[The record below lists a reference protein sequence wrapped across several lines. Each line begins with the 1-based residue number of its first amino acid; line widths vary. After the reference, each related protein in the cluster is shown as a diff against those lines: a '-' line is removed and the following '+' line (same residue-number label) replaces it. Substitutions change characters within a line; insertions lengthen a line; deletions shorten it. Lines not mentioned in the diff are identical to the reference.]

1 MKVLKLK
8 CKQISLSLMSLG
20 LLTIPLSA
28 NAQSDSTAKVAPV
41 EKVKEEVKTSG
52 IQMDKLLKN
61 YSATIHFGFTT
72 PYTDVRS
79 YDFNRFRK
87 PKSDIQYGMGGSIT
101 RMMGSVFGVQVDYIY
116 GKLQGATRPLDG
128 YQDRSTWLQL
138 GFDNPFYFKTQFH
151 QPSLNLY
158 VNFSN
163 MFVGLNRYMRANKE
177 NKPINERRF
186 SAYGKVGIGLIF
198 FDSKLYDLE
207 TNKEL
212 VDKETG
218 KLKYLRG
225 KSEKTTEFVLPL
237 SLGVKYKI
245 NKMFDV
251 GLEGQFTMLY
261 SDKLDALVTTS
272 YRGGRFDKY
281 SYLNANFTYKFGSKE
296 TQKEH
301 LEWVNTLESYM
312 TTTDAKLANLYTVK
326 DADNDG
332 VIDELDWE
340 PDTEEGAMVDTHGR
354 TLDSDGDGIPDH
366 LDPEPFSSPMLP
378 IENGVNVRNDGLTP
392 SMINEIKELISKEV
406 NNQISGWFLKIVFF
420 DLDKSNIRTSE
431 VPELYMVANYMLRYP
446 EVKMEIKGYTDVRA
460 SENYNMGL
468 SERRTDAVI
477 NYLYNTY
484 GISKDRFIGTYY
496 GEADN
501 MFKNATKEQQHQLNR
516 RVEIRMA
523 DK

>member
-1 MKVLKLK
+1 
-8 CKQISLSLMSLG
+8 MSLG
-20 LLTIPLSA
+20 LMTIPLSA
-28 NAQSDSTAKVAPV
+28 NAQSDSTAKTAPLTKEV
-41 EKVKEEVKTSG
+41 TKEEVKTGG

-61 YSATIHFGFTT
+61 YSATVHFGVTT
-72 PYTDVRS
+72 PFTDVRS
-79 YDFNRFRK
+79 YDFNRFKK
-87 PKSDIQYGMGGSIT
+87 PKSDVQYGMGASIT
-101 RMMGSVFGVQVDYIY
+101 RMLGGVFGVQVDYIY

-138 GFDNPFYFKTQFH
+138 GFNKPFYFKTQFH

-158 VNFSN
+158 INISN
-163 MFVGLNRYMRANKE
+163 MFVGLNRYVRANKE
-177 NKPINERRF
+177 NRPLDERKL
-186 SAYGKVGIGLIF
+186 SVYGKVGVGLIF

-207 TNKEL
+207 TNQYLPEL
-212 VDKETG
+212 DGTKY
-218 KLKYLRG
+218 KYLRG
-225 KSEKTTEFVLPL
+225 YTNKTTEFVLPL
-237 SLGVKYKI
+237 AMGLKYKI

-251 GLEGQFTMLY
+251 GMEGQFTMLY
-261 SDKLDALVTTS
+261 SDKLDALIATS

-281 SYLNANFTYKFGSKE
+281 SYLNANLTYKFGSKE

-340 PDTEEGAMVDTHGR
+340 PETEEGAMVDTHGR

-366 LDPEPFSSPMLP
+366 KDPEPFSSPMLP
-378 IENGVNVRNDGLTP
+378 IENGVNVRKDGLTP
-392 SMINEIKELISKEV
+392 SMINEIKEMISKEV
-406 NNQISGWFLKIVFF
+406 SNQISGWFLRIVFF

-468 SERRTDAVI
+468 SERRADAVI

-484 GISKDRFIGTYY
+484 GISKDRFVETYF

-516 RVEIRMA
+516 RVEIKMA
-523 DK
+523 EK